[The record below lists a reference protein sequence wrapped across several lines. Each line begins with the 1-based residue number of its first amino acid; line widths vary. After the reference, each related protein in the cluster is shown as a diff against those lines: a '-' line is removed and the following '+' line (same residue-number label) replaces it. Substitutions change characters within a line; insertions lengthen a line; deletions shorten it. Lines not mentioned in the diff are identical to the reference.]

1 MMAAANRTPLRRV
14 SQGSLSALARS
25 QSNLADGSTGLE
37 FLAPAMGE
45 LAEEMEMIVTNL
57 DSLNEISDSLDSF
70 NEAFASYLYVMKM
83 NTLCVEWPEVCG
95 YDPDLSSVSYNNVQA
110 PTAASFLHRIEE
122 RKPDVLLVFRQLMLQ
137 RIRGSGTRIRQ

>member
-1 MMAAANRTPLRRV
+1 
-14 SQGSLSALARS
+14 
-25 QSNLADGSTGLE
+25 
-37 FLAPAMGE
+37 MGE
-45 LAEEMEMIVTNL
+45 LAEEMEMIATNL

-83 NTLCVEWPEVCG
+83 NTLCVEWPEVCC
-95 YDPDLSSVSYNNVQA
+95 YHPDLSSVFYNNVQA